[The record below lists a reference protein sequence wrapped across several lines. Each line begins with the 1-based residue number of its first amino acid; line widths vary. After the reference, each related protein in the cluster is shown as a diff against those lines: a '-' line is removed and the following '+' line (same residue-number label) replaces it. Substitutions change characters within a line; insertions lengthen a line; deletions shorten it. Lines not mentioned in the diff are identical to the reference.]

1 MTSRTENEA
10 LIDSL
15 VRAYNNHDARGFA
28 DHFSDDAIHGNL
40 HGGDLDIG
48 ADAIF
53 RRYVDVFARFPQNAT
68 KVVYRVVFDDII
80 VDHERVSRSPE
91 SEPFDVVAVNTIR
104 EGKIIRLDFVRNPTP
119 PITSSE

>member
-1 MTSRTENEA
+1 MTSRTDNEA

-28 DHFSDDAIHGNL
+28 DHFSHDAIHGNL
-40 HGGDLDIG
+40 HGADIDVG
-48 ADAIF
+48 TEAIY
-53 RRYVDVFARFPQNAT
+53 RRYVDVFGRFPQNAT
-68 KVVYRVVFDDII
+68 EVVYRVVFDDVI

-104 EGKIIRLDFVRNPTP
+104 DGKIIRLDFIRNPTP
-119 PITSSE
+119 PITSKE

>member
-1 MTSRTENEA
+1 MASPTDNEL

-15 VRAYNNHDARGFA
+15 VRAYNSHDARGFA
-28 DHFSDDAIHGNL
+28 DHFSHDAIHGIL
-40 HGGDLDIG
+40 HSDDIDVG
-48 ADAIF
+48 AEAIF

-68 KVVYRVVFDDII
+68 KVVHRVVFDDVV

-104 EGKIIRLDFVRNPTP
+104 DGKIVRLEFIRNPTP
-119 PITSSE
+119 PVSSNG

>member
-1 MTSRTENEA
+1 MTSRTDNEA
-10 LIDSL
+10 MIDSL
-15 VRAYNNHDARGFA
+15 VRAYNDHDARAFA

-40 HGGDLDIG
+40 HGGDLDVG
-48 ADAIF
+48 AEAIF
-53 RRYVDVFARFPQNAT
+53 RRYVNVFERFPQNAT

-91 SEPFDVVAVNTIR
+91 SQPFDVVAVNTIR
-104 EGKIIRLDFVRNPTP
+104 GGKIIRLDFIRNPTP

>member
-1 MTSRTENEA
+1 MASTTDNEL

-28 DHFSDDAIHGNL
+28 DHFSYDAIHGIL
-40 HGGDLDIG
+40 HSDDIDFG
-48 ADAIF
+48 AEAIF

-68 KVVYRVVFDDII
+68 TVVHRVVFDDVV

-104 EGKIIRLDFVRNPTP
+104 DGKIVRLEFIRNPTP
-119 PITSSE
+119 PVTSNG

>member
-1 MTSRTENEA
+1 MTLRTENEA

-15 VRAYNNHDARGFA
+15 VRSYNDHDARGFA

-40 HGGDLDIG
+40 HGDDIDVG
-48 ADAIF
+48 AEAIF

-68 KVVYRVVFDDII
+68 RVIYRVAFNDII

-104 EGKIIRLDFVRNPTP
+104 DGKIIRLDFVRNPTP
-119 PITSSE
+119 PITSNE